1 MQESR
6 VHSLGQEDPL
16 EKGMETH
23 SSILAWRIPWS
34 EEPGGLQSMGSQSVR
49 QYWAANVYYPS
60 FSIKVSPERNLRW
73 LCDSSPLFS
82 FISKLS
88 PVYPVF
94 QYIKTVTSNIF
105 SSFIIFHWER
115 VSPVAFTFIYCCCCS
130 VAKLCLTLPDPVDC
144 STNSCPL
151 CEWCHPTI
159 SSHPLS
165 SPSPPTFN
173 LSQHHGLFCWAG
185 SYQVAK
191 VLEFQL
197 QHQSFQWIFMIDFLW
212 DCLVWSPCSPRD
224 SQEFSPTPQFS
235 LQSKGLSKV
244 FSNTTAFSLLYGP
257 TLTSI
262 HDYWKNHSFDCTEL
276 CRQSNISAL

>member
-1 MQESR
+1 MQESQ

-16 EKGMETH
+16 EKGMATH

-34 EEPGGLQSMGSQSVR
+34 EEPCGLQSMGLQRVR
-49 QYWAANVYYPS
+49 QNWAANMYYPS
-60 FSIKVSPERNLRW
+60 FSIKVSPGRNLRW

-82 FISKLS
+82 FIHKLS

-94 QYIKTVTSNIF
+94 QYIKIVTSNIF
-105 SSFIIFHWER
+105 SSFIIVHWER
-115 VSPVAFTFIYCCCCS
+115 VSPVAFTFIYCCCCCCS

-173 LSQHHGLFCWAG
+173 LSQYHGLFYWVG
-185 SYQVAK
+185 SSHQWPKYWSFSFSISPSNEYSRLIFFG
-191 VLEFQL
+191 LEWFDLLAVQGTLKSFL
-197 QHQSFQWIFMIDFLW
+197 QHHSFQPSLW
-212 DCLVWSPCSPRD
+212 
-224 SQEFSPTPQFS
+224 
-235 LQSKGLSKV
+235 
-244 FSNTTAFSLLYGP
+244 SNSHIHTWLLEKP
-257 TLTSI
+257 
-262 HDYWKNHSFDCTEL
+262 
-276 CRQSNISAL
+276 